1 MDRLQS
7 MRMFQQVVDDGSF
20 AAAARKF
27 DMSAAVVTRLV
38 GDLEAHL
45 GVRLLQRT
53 TRRLALTDAGEA
65 YLARVR
71 HILNDIDEAH
81 AAAQAHA
88 QEMSGVIRIL
98 TPAIFGVHIL
108 GPLVAEFGRRYPKV
122 VLDIHVES
130 AQILPIEDYDLT
142 LLGASDTFDANII
155 ARPIASSDGVLCASP
170 AYLQNNGI
178 PQHPQELA
186 QHRCLRMKLPANRH
200 RSWRL
205 INPEDNRRELE
216 IAVDPAMLVNHTDT
230 LIRACVDGAGI
241 SSQSID
247 LVANHLRSGELRRVL
262 SPWITGT
269 NTLYAALPSRKFIP
283 KRTSIFLEFMTGY
296 TRTVIKKMG
305 ERQNQGQ

>member
-7 MRMFQQVVDDGSF
+7 MRVFQQVVDDGSF

-27 DMSAAVVTRLV
+27 DMSSAVVTRLV
-38 GDLEAHL
+38 GDLEDHL

-71 HILNDIDEAH
+71 HILDDIDEAH

-98 TPAIFGVHIL
+98 TPPVFAVHVIA
-108 GPLVAEFGRRYPKV
+108 PLVAEFARRYPKV
-122 VLDIHVES
+122 VLDIYVDS
-130 AQILPIEDYDLT
+130 PLMPPVEDYDLT
-142 LLGASDTFDANII
+142 LLGAADTFDANII
-155 ARPIASSDGVLCASP
+155 ARPIASSAGILCASP
-170 AYLQNNGI
+170 DYLRRHGT
-178 PQHPQELA
+178 PA
-186 QHRCLRMKLPANRH
+186 QPEDLPHHQCMRIKAQANRH

-205 INPEDNRRELE
+205 FNPKENNREVE
-216 IAVDPAMLVNHTDT
+216 VQIEPSMLVNHSDT

-241 SSQSID
+241 MSQSID
-247 LVANHLRSGELRRVL
+247 LVANHLNSGALQRIL
-262 SPWITGT
+262 SPWTTGT

-283 KRTSIFLEFMTGY
+283 ARTSVFLEFMTEY
-296 TRTVIKKMG
+296 TRAVIRKM
-305 ERQNQGQ
+305 EARQD

>member
-7 MRMFQQVVDDGSF
+7 MRVFQQVVDDGSF
-20 AAAARKF
+20 AAAARRF

-38 GDLEAHL
+38 GDLEDHL

-53 TRRLALTDAGEA
+53 TRRLALTDAGQA

-98 TPAIFGVHIL
+98 TPPIFGVHIL

-130 AQILPIEDYDLT
+130 SQVPPIEDYDLT

-170 AYLQNNGI
+170 AYLQKNGI
-178 PQHPQELA
+178 PQHPEELA
-186 QHRCLRMKLPANRH
+186 QHRCLRIKLPANRH

-205 INPEDNRRELE
+205 TNPEDNRRELE
-216 IAVDPAMLVNHTDT
+216 IAINPAMLVNHTDT

-247 LVANHLRSGELRRVL
+247 LVANHLHSGELQRVL

-283 KRTSIFLEFMTGY
+283 KRASIFLEFLTGY
-296 TRTVIKKMG
+296 TRTVIRKM
-305 ERQNQGQ
+305 EEKSK

>member
-7 MRMFQQVVDDGSF
+7 MRVFQQVVDDGSF

-38 GDLEAHL
+38 GDLEDHL

-98 TPAIFGVHIL
+98 TPPIFGVHIL

-122 VLDIHVES
+122 ILDIHVES
-130 AQILPIEDYDLT
+130 TRVPAIEDYDLT
-142 LLGASDTFDANII
+142 LLGATDTFDANII

-170 AYLQNNGI
+170 GYLQKNGT
-178 PQHPQELA
+178 PLHPEDLTL
-186 QHRCLRMKLPANRH
+186 HRCLRMKLPANRH

-205 INPEDNRRELE
+205 INPEENRRELE
-216 IAVDPAMLVNHTDT
+216 VAIEPAMLANHTDT

-247 LVANHLRSGELRRVL
+247 LVANHLHSGELQRVL

-296 TRTVIKKMG
+296 TRTVIKKM
-305 ERQNQGQ
+305 EARSK

>member
-7 MRMFQQVVDDGSF
+7 MRVFQQVVDDGSF

-27 DMSAAVVTRLV
+27 DMSSAVVTRLV

-53 TRRLALTDAGEA
+53 TRRLALTDAGET

-71 HILNDIDEAH
+71 HILSDIDEAH

-88 QEMSGVIRIL
+88 QEMSGTIRIM
-98 TPAIFGVHIL
+98 TPPVFAVHVL
-108 GPLVAEFGRRYPKV
+108 APLVAEFGRRYPKV
-122 VLDIHVES
+122 VLDIYVDS
-130 AQILPIEDYDLT
+130 PLVPPVEDYDLT
-142 LLGASDTFDANII
+142 LLGAADTFDANII

-170 AYLQNNGI
+170 DYLRRNGMPERPEDL
-178 PQHPQELA
+178 PQH
-186 QHRCLRMKLPANRH
+186 HCLRVKQAANRH
-200 RSWRL
+200 RVWRL
-205 INPEDNRRELE
+205 TNPNEGKRVIEVPIE
-216 IAVDPAMLVNHTDT
+216 PSMLVNHSDT

-241 SSQSID
+241 MSQSID
-247 LVANHLRSGELRRVL
+247 LVANHLNSGALQRIL

-283 KRTSIFLEFMTGY
+283 VRTSVFLEFMTDY
-296 TRTVIKKMG
+296 TRRVIKKMDA
-305 ERQNQGQ
+305 RQD

>member
-7 MRMFQQVVDDGSF
+7 MRVFQQVVDDGSF

-27 DMSAAVVTRLV
+27 DMSSAVVTRLV
-38 GDLEAHL
+38 GDLEDHL

-53 TRRLALTDAGEA
+53 TRRLALTDAGET

-88 QEMSGVIRIL
+88 QEMSGTIRIM
-98 TPAIFGVHIL
+98 TPPVFAVHVL
-108 GPLVAEFGRRYPKV
+108 APLVAEFGRRYPKV
-122 VLDIHVES
+122 VLDIHVDS
-130 AQILPIEDYDLT
+130 PLVPPVEDYDLT
-142 LLGASDTFDANII
+142 LLGAADTFDANII

-170 AYLQNNGI
+170 DYLRRNGTPERPEDL
-178 PQHPQELA
+178 PQH
-186 QHRCLRMKLPANRH
+186 HCLRVKQAANRH
-200 RSWRL
+200 RVWRL
-205 INPEDNRRELE
+205 TNPAEGKRIIEVQIE
-216 IAVDPAMLVNHTDT
+216 PSMLVNHSDT

-241 SSQSID
+241 MSQSID
-247 LVANHLRSGELRRVL
+247 LVANHLNSGALQRIL

-283 KRTSIFLEFMTGY
+283 VRTSVFLEFMTEY
-296 TRTVIKKMG
+296 TRKVIKKM
-305 ERQNQGQ
+305 ETRQD

>member
-7 MRMFQQVVDDGSF
+7 MRVFQQVVDDGSF
-20 AAAARKF
+20 VAAARKF

-38 GDLEAHL
+38 GDLEEHL

-81 AAAQAHA
+81 ATAQAHA

-98 TPAIFGVHIL
+98 TPPIFGVHVL
-108 GPLVAEFGRRYPKV
+108 GPLVAEFGRLYPKV
-122 VLDIHVES
+122 ILDIHVES
-130 AQILPIEDYDLT
+130 TQVPPIEDYDLT

-170 AYLQNNGI
+170 DYLQKNGT
-178 PQHPQELA
+178 PQRPEDLA
-186 QHRCLRMKLPANRH
+186 QHRCLRMKLSANRH

-205 INPEDNRRELE
+205 INPEEDWRKLE
-216 IAVDPAMLVNHTDT
+216 VTIEPAMLVNHPDT

-247 LVANHLRSGELRRVL
+247 LVANHLHSGELQRVL

-283 KRTSIFLEFMTGY
+283 KRTSTFLEFMTGY
-296 TRTVIKKMG
+296 TRTVIKKM
-305 ERQNQGQ
+305 ETRSP

>member
-7 MRMFQQVVDDGSF
+7 IRVFQQVVDDGSF

-38 GDLEAHL
+38 GDLEEHL

-98 TPAIFGVHIL
+98 TPPIFGVHIL
-108 GPLVAEFGRRYPKV
+108 GPLVAEFGQRYPKV
-122 VLDIHVES
+122 ILDIHVES
-130 AQILPIEDYDLT
+130 TQVPSIEDYDLT

-170 AYLQNNGI
+170 DYLQKNGT
-178 PQHPQELA
+178 PKHPEDLA
-186 QHRCLRMKLPANRH
+186 QHRCLRMKLSANRH
-200 RSWRL
+200 RIWRL
-205 INPEDNRRELE
+205 INPEENRRELE
-216 IAVDPAMLVNHTDT
+216 VTIEPAMLVNHTDT

-247 LVANHLRSGELRRVL
+247 LVANHLHSGELQRVL

-269 NTLYAALPSRKFIP
+269 NTLYAALPSRKYIP
-283 KRTSIFLEFMTGY
+283 KRTSTFLEFMTDY
-296 TRTVIKKMG
+296 TRTVIKKM
-305 ERQNQGQ
+305 EARSK